1 MDDVRLDAFRQ
12 PRERRRH
19 AEAPHERHLEQRV
32 EILVLVH
39 DEPVELALARVDAAR
54 GDVHLVATL
63 GQPVR
68 PAREVRATSRPRPRG
83 CEAVR

>member
-1 MDDVRLDAFRQ
+1 MRFASPFSAGAMRK
-12 PRERRRH
+12 RRTSGT
-19 AEAPHERHLEQRV
+19 LQQRV

-63 GQPVR
+63 GEPVR
-68 PAREVRATSRPRPRG
+68 PAREVARLRVPDPEDAKPCR
-83 CEAVR
+83 